1 MQVIGPP
8 ELRDLTRDPEL
19 PFMLVLPD
27 ASFVVTTI
35 LRHLP
40 GRRLTV
46 GVQDPARGDGVL
58 KLFFGGQYER
68 DWRRALRGQEAFSR
82 AEVATT
88 PVIAQG
94 QLPASRGGLAW
105 MLFPHVVDAE
115 HAAEADA
122 LALAEILGRLHFHGY
137 SHTDLHLGNFLKT
150 PRGELLSIDGDAID
164 ARVLSLRSGLR
175 ELAILLAQFDIPTQP
190 DVDACLDAYLAGR
203 RDRRSSGTGS
213 LMRRLLAQAVTRRS
227 AHYLLKTLRECTN
240 FIVRAEGDRTLYCRR
255 EEAEVFN
262 QFASD
267 PERYF
272 GDRARVL
279 KRGNSATVVGVEIGR
294 RALVAKR
301 YNITGLGHRLRR
313 IFRKRAREAWQN
325 GLRLKFL
332 GIPTATPIGLIET
345 GPWWWPGPAYVLM
358 EHLAGK
364 DLAALTKSGF
374 IDSFTLGDLVEIV
387 AAMQRAGLAH
397 GDLKSTNFILSRGR
411 LYLIDV
417 DSIRVS
423 GWGQKRDVA
432 RLLDNWA
439 VDAPA
444 RRAVTEAFRAAGLKG
459 V

>member
-1 MQVIGPP
+1 MQVMGPA
-8 ELRDLTRDPEL
+8 ELRDLARDPQL

-46 GVQDPARGDGVL
+46 GVQDGVRGDGVL
-58 KLFFGGQYER
+58 KLFFGARYER
-68 DWRRALRGQEAFSR
+68 DWRRAMRGQEAFAR
-82 AEVATT
+82 AAVATT

-94 QLPASRGGLAW
+94 QLPASEGGLSW
-105 MLFPHVVDAE
+105 MLFPRVVDAVE
-115 HAAEADA
+115 AGEADA
-122 LALAEILGRLHFHGY
+122 PALAAILGRLHFHGY
-137 SHTDLHLGNFLKT
+137 SHTDLHLGNFLRT
-150 PRGELLSIDGDAID
+150 PSGELLSIDADAIE

-175 ELAILLAQFDIPTQP
+175 QLAILLAQFEIPTQP

-203 RDRRSSGTGS
+203 RDSRRAGTGS
-213 LMRRLLAQAVTRRS
+213 LMRRLLARAVTRRS
-227 AHYLLKTLRECTN
+227 AHYLLKALRECTN
-240 FIVRAEGDRTLYCRR
+240 FIVRTEGDRRLYCRR
-255 EEAEVFN
+255 EEAGVFD

-267 PERYF
+267 PERF
-272 GDRARVL
+272 FADRARIL

-301 YNITGLGHRLRR
+301 YNITGFGHRLRR
-313 IFRKRAREAWQN
+313 IFRKRAREAWQA

-332 GIPTATPIGLIET
+332 GIPTAAPLGLIET

-364 DLAALTKSGF
+364 DLATLTRSGY
-374 IDSFTLGDLVEIV
+374 IDSFTLGDLVGIV
-387 AAMQRAGLAH
+387 AAMQRAGLTH

-423 GWGQKRDVA
+423 GWGRKRDVA

-439 VDAPA
+439 TDAPA
-444 RRAVTEAFRAAGLKG
+444 RQAVSEAFRAAGLKG
-459 V
+459 A